1 MRRLLLLP
9 LVAVVLVACG
19 SHKAAPPATTTV
31 AQPAIDPAAILGAGA
46 KTLYQGTGWGV
57 VVLGH
62 TAVAVHLV
70 GARWQPDRTNRVKV
84 TILGPHGT
92 TGQVTQVA
100 AGLKAKTD
108 LVESGLWVDGK
119 ELLEKGGGTTPT
131 SGTIYGANEGK
142 LKPGLHVAVAY
153 GRTATS
159 GTAVAW
165 TFTAR

>member
-1 MRRLLLLP
+1 VRRLVLLP
-9 LVAVVLVACG
+9 LVVVCLTACG
-19 SHKAAPPATTTV
+19 SSDNAAPPATTTTQPKIEPV
-31 AQPAIDPAAILGAGA
+31 AVLGAGA
-46 KTLYQGTGWGV
+46 KTIYEGTGWGV
-57 VVLGH
+57 VVAGH
-62 TAVAVHLV
+62 KAVAVHLV
-70 GARWQPDRTNRVKV
+70 RGRWQPDRTGRVKV

-108 LVESGLWVDGK
+108 LVESGLWVDGT

-131 SGTIYGANEGK
+131 SGTIYGANDGK
-142 LKPGLHVAVAY
+142 LKPGVHVAVAY

-165 TFTAR
+165 TFTVR